1 MSHRVTLV
9 PGDWIGPETTR
20 AVQQILK
27 TAGVDIAWEMHPIV
41 DGIVS
46 PELIQSARSTGR
58 ILKNRTKAP
67 RLPGA
72 LPAGI
77 HLRKELDIW
86 AQVRHVQNLPGLPA
100 RFNNVDVVVVRETSE
115 DIYKGFEHETAPGVF
130 ESIKLTTQPACE
142 RIARFACELA
152 LSKGRKK
159 ISIVHKSN
167 IMKKSDG
174 LFLRT
179 AQAVLA
185 EYPTLQ
191 SEDVIVD
198 ALCMRLVRRP
208 SDFDVLL
215 CGNLFG
221 DIIGDLAA
229 GLAGGISVGG
239 SINLGEGIKL
249 YENPHGKAE
258 SLVGTGT
265 ANPIPNLMSATWLLD
280 DLGEEQAAERIRKAV
295 HAALKEGLHTADC
308 GGADGCEQVIQAISS
323 RL

>member
-27 TAGVDIAWEMHPIV
+27 SAGVDIAWEVHPIV

-46 PELIQSARSTGR
+46 PELIQSAKSTGR

-67 RLPGA
+67 RVAGT

-86 AQVRHVQNLPGLPA
+86 AQIRHVKNLPGLNA
-100 RFNNVDVVVVRETSE
+100 RFDNVDVVVVRETSE
-115 DIYKGFEHETAPGVF
+115 DIYKGFEHQTAPGVF
-130 ESIKLTTQPACE
+130 ESIKLTTEPACE

-179 AQAVLA
+179 AQRVLA

-191 SEDVIVD
+191 AEDVIVD

-221 DIIGDLAA
+221 DIVGDLAA

-249 YENPHGKAE
+249 YENPHGKAPG
-258 SLVGTGT
+258 LVGTGN

-295 HAALKEGLHTADC
+295 HGALQAGLHTTDC
-308 GGADGCEQVIQAISS
+308 GGKAGCEQVIADITS